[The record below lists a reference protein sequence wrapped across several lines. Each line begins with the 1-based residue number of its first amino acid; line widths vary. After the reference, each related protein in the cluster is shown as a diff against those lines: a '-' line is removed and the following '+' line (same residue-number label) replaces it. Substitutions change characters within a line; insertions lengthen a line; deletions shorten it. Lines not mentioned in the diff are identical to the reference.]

1 VWIYSN
7 QVTLMSA
14 MDKRMLH
21 TGSFHIRITL
31 TTMLIMETS

>member
-7 QVTLMSA
+7 HLTLKYA

-21 TGSFHIRITL
+21 TKAFIR
-31 TTMLIMETS
+31 